1 MFTLL
6 KLPSQKIRVKQF
18 FIIIVFT
25 VSALFATAQKDA
37 SPNSLSKFEAVPAFT
52 VYTVPDSIAFTNKDL
67 LKNKP
72 LIIMFFSPDCEH
84 CQKETKE
91 LLAYKEELKN
101 IQILMVSPGSY
112 SMIKQFYQEYAL
124 STMPNIKLGN
134 DLNYALGSIYQL
146 RTFPS
151 MFIYDQSGK
160 LAKAFVGNIGVPA
173 ILDAVK

>member
-18 FIIIVFT
+18 FILIVFT
-25 VSALFATAQKDA
+25 ISALFAMAQKDA
-37 SPNSLSKFEAVPAFT
+37 PPNSLSKFEAIPAFT

-101 IQILMVSPGSY
+101 IQILMVSPSSY

-124 STMPNIKLGN
+124 STMQNIKLGN

-173 ILDAVK
+173 ILNAVK

>member
-1 MFTLL
+1 
-6 KLPSQKIRVKQF
+6 
-18 FIIIVFT
+18 
-25 VSALFATAQKDA
+25 
-37 SPNSLSKFEAVPAFT
+37 
-52 VYTVPDSIAFTNKDL
+52 
-67 LKNKP
+67 
-72 LIIMFFSPDCEH
+72 MFFSPDCEH

-101 IQILMVSPGSY
+101 IQILMISTSSY

>member
-1 MFTLL
+1 MKKVLILIAFTG
-6 KLPSQKIRVKQF
+6 SVIFV
-18 FIIIVFT
+18 
-25 VSALFATAQKDA
+25 TAQKDT
-37 SPNSLSKFEAVPAFT
+37 SPNSLSKFETIPAFN
-52 VYTVPDSIAFTNKDL
+52 VYTVPDSTAFTNKNL
-67 LKNKP
+67 LKNKS
-72 LIIMFFSPDCEH
+72 LVIMFFSPDCEH

-101 IQILMVSPGSY
+101 IQILMVSPSSY
-112 SMIKQFYQEYAL
+112 SMVKQFYHEYGL
-124 STMPNIKLGN
+124 SAMSNIKLGN

-151 MFIYDQSGK
+151 MFVYDQTGK

>member
-1 MFTLL
+1 M
-6 KLPSQKIRVKQF
+6 KQF
-18 FIIIVFT
+18 LLLIVFIIT
-25 VSALFATAQKDA
+25 ALFATAQKDTSA
-37 SPNSLSKFEAVPAFT
+37 NSLSKFKAIPAFT
-52 VYTVPDSIAFTNKDL
+52 VCTVPDSIAFTNKDL

>member
-1 MFTLL
+1 M
-6 KLPSQKIRVKQF
+6 KQF
-18 FIIIVFT
+18 FILIVFT
-25 VSALFATAQKDA
+25 ISALFAMAQKDA
-37 SPNSLSKFEAVPAFT
+37 SPNSLSKFEAIPTFT

-101 IQILMVSPGSY
+101 IQILMVSPSSY
-112 SMIKQFYQEYAL
+112 SMIKQFYQEYDL